1 VVRNHDRSRHGKK
14 RFMSSMNDFV
24 WAKDPRL
31 LSLVCV
37 VFFSDCGA
45 LFELSVDIRKKDVW
59 NKTG

>member
-31 LSLVCV
+31 SSPSLRG
-37 VFFSDCGA
+37 F
-45 LFELSVDIRKKDVW
+45 LFGLWRIV
-59 NKTG
+59 